1 MEIFL
6 NWLNESLPQWFW
18 VAWPW
23 IKAAFWPSV
32 LAFVFLTMFWQKS
45 FFKKHKH
52 VFVWSTLALALVA
65 TLCLH
70 FFVFQSDP
78 SGTEKRTGV
87 ATVVQQDQQIETEQQ
102 SQEKKKEDKNSWLDW
117 GLRAG
122 MSLLF
127 LLVGFLIA
135 QRIWKGH
142 IFRDERCTKDPKALP
157 FDWLSVI
164 SLTGVIACWVIA
176 SWVLHWALL
185 LAAWFFWRLGSVSMP
200 KDSEA
205 WVPKWK
211 ERSWR
216 IFTKA
221 SEVIEKYGEVF
232 FWADDAPTLFKSM
245 RFIIALLLSLFGVPR
260 WMPLYLT
267 VVVSR
272 SLYDEEIPFE
282 GFLDQKSIP
291 VSGSVLVTYR
301 LCQNVQRFLTL
312 GESERANSLKD
323 SNDIVRAI
331 VPDLVARKGW
341 SKLNKDSD
349 KLFNDKAQ
357 IWDPKG
363 EGRSALQIVAEQVLM
378 VKGHDIVRVS
388 FGAIKPPKDVQDAKQ
403 KIQLAEAQ
411 SAAEKASVP
420 GIEALG
426 KAEAAVDKVKA
437 SAPALGLVEASG
449 KTMSFVQARQS
460 LVEETKAKA
469 TRTIIEGNA
478 VPLVPLPPQ
487 P

>member
-1 MEIFL
+1 ME
-6 NWLNESLPQWFW
+6 NWFHESLPQWFW

-23 IKAAFWPSV
+23 IKAASLPL
-32 LAFVFLTMFWQKS
+32 LAAFMFLTMFWKFPFIQKRKQTM
-45 FFKKHKH
+45 FWG
-52 VFVWSTLALALVA
+52 VLALALVA
-65 TLCLH
+65 TFCLR
-70 FFVFQSDP
+70 FFVFQPES
-78 SGTEKRTGV
+78 SGTEKQTDV
-87 ATVVQQDQQIETEQQ
+87 TEVVQQDQQIAVEQQ
-102 SQEKKKEDKNSWLDW
+102 NQEQKKEDKNSWLAW

-122 MSLLF
+122 ISLLF
-127 LLVGFLIA
+127 LLVWLLIV
-135 QRIWKGH
+135 QRIWKGQ
-142 IFRDERCTKDPKALP
+142 IFRDERCTKDLKALP
-157 FDWLSVI
+157 LDWLSVI
-164 SLTGVIACWVIA
+164 SLTGFIACWVIA

-185 LAAWFFWRLGSVSMP
+185 PAAWFFWRLGSVSMP

-216 IFTKA
+216 ISTKA
-221 SEVIEKYGEVF
+221 SEVIKKYGEVF

-245 RFIIALLLSLFGVPR
+245 HPIIAFLLSFFGVAR
-260 WMPLYLT
+260 WVPLYLT

-272 SLYDEEIPFE
+272 GLYDEEIPFE
-282 GFLDQKSIP
+282 GFLDEDGIP

-323 SNDIVRAI
+323 SNDIVLAI

-341 SKLNKDSD
+341 SEMNKDSD
-349 KLFNDKAQ
+349 RLFNDKAQ

-363 EGRSALQIVAEQVLM
+363 GVRSALKILAKQVLT
-378 VKGHDIVRVS
+378 VKGHNIVRVS

-411 SAAEKASVP
+411 SQAQKASASGV
-420 GIEALG
+420 EALG
-426 KAEAAVDKVKA
+426 LAEAAVEKA
-437 SAPALGLVEASG
+437 KAAAPAQGLVEASG
-449 KTMSFVQARQS
+449 NTMNFAEARKS
-460 LVEETKAKA
+460 IVDETKAKA